1 MPVREFRIDVSDAVL
16 ADLGERLTRT
26 RWAEALPGEPWDRGA
41 SLAYIQELCDY
52 WQHKYDWRSHEAAL
66 NSHPQFMCEV
76 DGVDVHFWHVR
87 GKGPSPMP
95 LMLVHGWPGSIF
107 EFHHLIG
114 PLTDPA
120 AHGGDAT
127 DAFDV
132 VVPALPG
139 YGFSGKPREP
149 GWGPTRTARAFDT
162 LMGELGY
169 ARYGTQ
175 GGDWG
180 SIVTSLMAANHGEH
194 VIGAHLNMLFM
205 APTPEQAQSPEA
217 KEILEAGAAF
227 QRDETG
233 YSLVHSTK
241 PMSLG
246 IAQSDSPAG
255 IAAWIVEKFRTWSD
269 CNGDVESVYTKDQL
283 LTNIMFYWAP
293 NSIASAANMYYESR
307 AERRGA
313 WPEIKVPVGVAMF
326 PKELARCPQ
335 SWTEGKLNVT
345 QWTEM
350 PQGGHFAAMEQPQLL
365 LDDVRSFFRPLR

>member
-1 MPVREFRIDVSDAVL
+1 MPVREFRINVSDAVL
-16 ADLGERLTRT
+16 ADLRERLTRT

-66 NSHPQFMCEV
+66 NAYPQFMCEV

-365 LDDVRSFFRPLR
+365 LDDVRSFFQPLR